1 MAAAAAGVIGG
12 NGSSWINQFKD
23 KSRKN
28 KVVANRVM
36 VSCVSSSVMD
46 PYQTLRIRPGASENE
61 VKKAFRQ
68 LALQYHPDVCRG
80 SNCGVQFHEINE
92 AYDIVMSNLREE
104 TTPLQMYETYDEGED
119 DSMRGMN
126 DPDWDMWEE
135 WMGWEGAGIRDY
147 TSHINPY
154 I

>member
-23 KSRKN
+23 KSRK
-28 KVVANRVM
+28 KKMVTNRVM

-68 LALQYHPDVCRG
+68 LALQV
-80 SNCGVQFHEINE
+80 
-92 AYDIVMSNLREE
+92 
-104 TTPLQMYETYDEGED
+104 
-119 DSMRGMN
+119 
-126 DPDWDMWEE
+126 
-135 WMGWEGAGIRDY
+135 
-147 TSHINPY
+147 
-154 I
+154 